1 MKKWQF
7 KKKRCVV
14 AHELSHIIVDRLLK
28 ENKKLI
34 KEVDWDSLNEE
45 ELINILMCYILYD
58 KSSFYKDAKRKLK
71 KFQASGPSKFKKLR
85 EDIIS
90 KYN

>member
-1 MKKWQF
+1 MFVWQLF
-7 KKKRCVV
+7 SWLGFV

-28 ENKKLI
+28 EYKKLI
-34 KEVDWDSLNEE
+34 KDVDWDSLNEE
-45 ELINILMCYILYD
+45 ELINVLMCYILYD

-71 KFQASGPSKFKKLR
+71 KIQASGPSKFKKLR